1 MSISARVENR
11 RLAVKRRTGE
21 LNLKGV
27 LALLVL
33 VTAVALFY
41 AFTTVRAL
49 NISYQVSR
57 ALETQRELRELGRS
71 LKVELNHLRSPQ
83 RLERAAARLYLAPP
97 KAKQIRVL
105 E

>member
-1 MSISARVENR
+1 MSISARVANR
-11 RLAVKRRTGE
+11 RLAVKQSTGE

-27 LALLVL
+27 LTLLVIII
-33 VTAVALFY
+33 AVALLY

-49 NISYQVSR
+49 NISFQVSR
-57 ALETQRELRELGRS
+57 ALETQRELRELGRG

-83 RLERAAARLYLAPP
+83 RLEREAARLQLKPP
-97 KAKQIRVL
+97 TAKQIRVI

>member
-1 MSISARVENR
+1 MSVSARVGNR
-11 RLAVKRRTGE
+11 RLAAVPRSFE

-27 LALLVL
+27 LVLLVV
-33 VTAVALFY
+33 VTCVALFY

-49 NISYQVSR
+49 NLSYQVSR
-57 ALETQRELRELGRS
+57 ELETQRELRELGRT

-83 RLERAAARLYLAPP
+83 RLERVAARLKLAPP
-97 KAKQIRVL
+97 KAGQIRVL

>member
-1 MSISARVENR
+1 MSISARVQNR
-11 RLAVKRRTGE
+11 RLAVKQSTGE

-27 LALLVL
+27 LTLLVI

-41 AFTTVRAL
+41 AFTSVRAL

-57 ALETQRELRELGRS
+57 ALETQRELRELGRG
-71 LKVELNHLRSPQ
+71 LKVEFNHLSSPQ
-83 RLERAAARLYLAPP
+83 RLERAAARLNLAPP
-97 KAKQIRVL
+97 KAKQIRTF